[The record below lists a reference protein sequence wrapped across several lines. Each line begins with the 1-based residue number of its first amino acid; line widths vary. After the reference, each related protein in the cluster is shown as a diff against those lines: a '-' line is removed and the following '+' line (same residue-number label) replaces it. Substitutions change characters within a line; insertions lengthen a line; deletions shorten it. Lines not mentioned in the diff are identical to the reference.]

1 MADYTKYKKL
11 ELPTTVE
18 KYNVGVANKN
28 NMIIDSELNKLE
40 LKNESQDK
48 LFATKEELNSEISR
62 ANEKE
67 NNIITDLAYEISRA
81 ESSENELSNIIQ
93 EEISRAIQSE
103 DDIKEELD
111 RHLPLTGGTLTDNK
125 IEILRLK
132 NSSQDANA
140 VSMRFKIPA
149 NENEKEV
156 MLTVFSNGQFEIWDD
171 LNKISLFKS
180 SVDGIFYKNKKL
192 LIEGNGDNS
201 ANKGVIDVLTDINQI
216 DGTHRFW
223 DIHTIDN
230 DYAKEIGLE
239 NNPGDY
245 HVVVLYYNGDGAEY
259 KYGNLFVSTP
269 RWNTEFYYLTINR
282 DKINNGGKKVVA
294 TKHDSLHIHNNKNIL
309 DNLDESDNG
318 TLLYNG
324 QELGSNSNSNS
335 NDNNGFFVG
344 ANQSGLYPMRFYFSN
359 LLSDFKEEM
368 PDRKKCVFSAI
379 MKIQISVLDTLELE
393 NENGTF
399 GSTATNIC
407 VDSYL
412 YLCNSETEVYKNP
425 SGYDRVRFRVAL
437 KAIGGEFN
445 SQYGKITSFSNAK
458 NDNGGF
464 THGDFGLVITPAAG
478 YHFNVNIIPLN
489 PAY

>member
-1 MADYTKYKKL
+1 MADYTRYKKL
-11 ELPTTVE
+11 ELPKTVE
-18 KYNVGVANKN
+18 KYDVGVANKN
-28 NMIIDSELNKLE
+28 NLIIDSELNKLD
-40 LKNESQDK
+40 LKNQSQDK
-48 LFATKEELNSEISR
+48 LFATKEALDSEITRATASENNIIQDLTVEISR
-62 ANEKE
+62 AK
-67 NNIITDLAYEISRA
+67 
-81 ESSENELSNIIQ
+81 SSESELSNHIQ
-93 EEISRAIQSE
+93 EEIHRALQSE
-103 DDIKEELD
+103 GDIREELNNY
-111 RHLPLTGGTLTDNK
+111 LPLIGGTLTDDK

-156 MLTVFSNGQFEIWDD
+156 MLTAFSNGQFEIWDD
-171 LNKISLFKS
+171 LNGISLFKS
-180 SVDGIFYKNKKL
+180 SINGIFYKNKNL
-192 LIEGNGDNS
+192 LVEGTGDS
-201 ANKGVIDVLTDINQI
+201 TSNKGVIELLTDINQI
-216 DGTHRFW
+216 NGTHRFW
-223 DIHTIDN
+223 DIHNIDA

-239 NNPGDY
+239 TIPGDY
-245 HVVVLYYNGDGAEY
+245 HLIISYYNGDGTEY
-259 KYGNLFVSTP
+259 KYGNLFISTP
-269 RWNTEFYYLTINR
+269 RWNTEFYYLTINK
-282 DKINNGGKKVVA
+282 DKVNNGGKKVVA

-309 DNLDESDNG
+309 DNLDESVNG

-324 QELGSNSNSNS
+324 QELGSNNSNNSNS
-335 NDNNGFFVG
+335 NEIFIG
-344 ANQSGLYPMRFYFSN
+344 ANQSGFYPMRFYFSN
-359 LLSDFKEEM
+359 LLSDFKEEI

-458 NDNGGF
+458 NDNAGF
-464 THGDFGLVITPAAG
+464 THEDFGLVITPAAG